1 MAFRYKLIKLHK
13 IHLAFFVVISSCTFT
28 KNSAIDDVKRI
39 KKLES
44 QAVFIRI
51 DRFNLGTYIRTIEDS
66 LIHKSKQ
73 TDTLDLHKKLDSIKI
88 IKEVILRQ
96 TYDLA
101 DSIKI
106 EIDKSMEKRVTDAKY
121 KEIFDKEMGKSN
133 TK

>member
-88 IKEVILRQ
+88 IKEVILRK